1 MYNKKIFEVYLKQE
15 GEEYEIS
22 ATVNTNI
29 EVDGL
34 ITEEELEKI
43 KNITLNICK
52 RINLKNGDD
61 EFKLPSV
68 FK

>member
-15 GEEYEIS
+15 CEECTINT
-22 ATVNTNI
+22 TVNTNMEI
-29 EVDGL
+29 DGL
-34 ITEEELEKI
+34 ITDDELEKI
-43 KNITLNICK
+43 KDITLNICK
-52 RINLKNGDD
+52 RINIKNGDN

>member
-15 GEEYEIS
+15 GEECEIS
-22 ATVNTNI
+22 TTVNTNM

-34 ITEEELEKI
+34 ITKDELEQI

-52 RINLKNGDD
+52 RINNKNGDN
-61 EFKLPSV
+61 ELKLPSV

>member
-15 GEEYEIS
+15 GEECTINT
-22 ATVNTNI
+22 TVNTNMEI
-29 EVDGL
+29 DGL
-34 ITEEELEKI
+34 ITDDELEKI
-43 KNITLNICK
+43 KDITLNICK
-52 RINLKNGDD
+52 RINIKNGDN

>member
-15 GEEYEIS
+15 GEECEVSSI
-22 ATVNTNI
+22 VNTNVEI
-29 EVDGL
+29 DGL
-34 ITEEELEKI
+34 ITEDELEKI

-52 RINLKNGDD
+52 RINIKNGDD

>member
-15 GEEYEIS
+15 GEECEIS

>member
-15 GEEYEIS
+15 GEQCEIS

-29 EVDGL
+29 EADGL